1 MWNEIRHFTFAKQI
15 FHSGAISHGKAIF
28 HSPKANFVEKSTH
41 CLGRQC
47 VLFSGLPE
55 WIRTIDLQSRSLT
68 RYPAVPRADGNTL
81 CCNEIWLRQ
90 VKSLCDEIFATQMWN
105 VCQGKRGKFHFTSTT
120 SRYFTMVHHFTL
132 WKSISLIFMLSPKS
146 IKNYITEIYF
156 CKLFY

>member
-1 MWNEIRHFTFAKQI
+1 MWNEINPPRPQAFHMRSI
-15 FHSGAISHGKAIF
+15 FHIQSVF
-28 HSPKANFVEKSTH
+28 HKSAKDLFRWKKPSRVTW
-41 CLGRQC
+41 
-47 VLFSGLPE
+47 LFSGLPD

-120 SRYFTMVHHFTL
+120 SRYFTMVHHFKL
-132 WKSISLIFMLSPKS
+132 WKSISFTTFYPKS
-146 IKNYITEIYF
+146 LDWFSADLNYTTKILF
-156 CKLFY
+156 CK